1 MNANP
6 SPDPG
11 TLPQPTPAL
20 SCHRLSVRFGARQ
33 ALSEVS
39 LDVPENRIVSVIG
52 PTGSGKTSLL
62 RAFNRTNEMLPGART
77 SGAARFRGI
86 NLYGRD
92 VDPVEVRRR
101 VGMVFQRATP
111 FPKSVFANVAF
122 GPRVGG
128 FKGDLHELCEEA
140 LSAAGLWEDVA
151 GDLDAP
157 ALSLSAGQQQ
167 QLCIARTLAV
177 KPDVLLMDEPTAS
190 LDPAATARIESLV
203 HALKSAYAIVLATHD
218 LQQAARLSDMTAFLE
233 EGELVEYST
242 TATMFTNPLTRRAE
256 EYVTGR
262 AR

>member
-6 SPDPG
+6 SPDAG
-11 TLPQPTPAL
+11 ALLQQAPAL

-52 PTGSGKTSLL
+52 QTGCGKTSLL
-62 RAFNRTNEMLPGART
+62 RAFNRTNETIPGART

-86 NLYGRD
+86 DLYGRG

-111 FPKSVFANVAF
+111 FPKSVFDNVAF

-157 ALSLSAGQQQ
+157 ALALSAGQQQ

-203 HALKSAYAIVLATHD
+203 HALKSAYAIMLATHD

-242 TATMFTNPLTRRAE
+242 TATMFTNPLTSRAE

-262 AR
+262 PK